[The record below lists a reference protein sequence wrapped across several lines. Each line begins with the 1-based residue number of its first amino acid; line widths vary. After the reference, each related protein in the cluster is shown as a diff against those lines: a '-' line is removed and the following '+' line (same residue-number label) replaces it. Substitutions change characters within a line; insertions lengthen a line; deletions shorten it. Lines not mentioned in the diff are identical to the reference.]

1 MKKNSPKQTI
11 RKILVPTDFSS
22 HSERAAEY
30 ALMLAAKFEATI
42 DLLHVVEPFP
52 YSVTDTMTI
61 INHGEALKTIA
72 ASLLDNARAQLEQKG
87 MKAESHLAS
96 GAPDQEIVDWARDHA
111 IDLIVMGTHGRTG
124 VRHLLLGSVAE
135 KVVHLS
141 PCPVLTV
148 TAEARKATKK
158 GT

>member
-1 MKKNSPKQTI
+1 MKKPSPKQGV
-11 RKILVPTDFSS
+11 RKILIPTDFSP
-22 HSERAAEY
+22 HSERAADY
-30 ALMLAAKFEATI
+30 AAMLAEPFQATI

-72 ASLLDNARAQLEQKG
+72 TSLLENTRAQMEQKG
-87 MKAESHLAS
+87 MKVGSHLAS
-96 GAPDQEIVDWARDHA
+96 GTPYEEIVQWARDHA
-111 IDLIVMGTHGRTG
+111 IDLIVMGTHGRSG

-135 KVVHLS
+135 KVIHFS

-148 TAEARKATKK
+148 TAESGRRKK
-158 GT
+158 